1 MTIIAALASE
11 LGLAEDALLTKVR
24 EVSFKRIPNASND
37 EIYMFCALAHKHK
50 INPLTELY
58 AQIDD
63 NGMIIPTL
71 KIDGWYR
78 VVNDHPDFD
87 GVEFN
92 YSPGMTTYAG
102 LQHPHHIW
110 CESVFK
116 RKNLSHP
123 IVVREFFSDNYLQES
138 IYQNSW
144 QTHPNRRLRHA
155 AYIQGA
161 RMAFGLHGVYSS
173 DEAIRIIESSKAVSA
188 GKTSPIKT
196 SFNAGVIDQIPTS
209 TGENP
214 SVSEVFNSNEFAGT
228 NVVMLSTSLVDSP
241 VIPMSIGDGS
251 DIPEF
256 PTMVLQSDVQP
267 QSIEAVASNDLT
279 EEDIDKI
286 CSNHLN
292 DEMRNDVKKFINKV
306 IDRAVKNG
314 TWDFCMKI
322 IEDNFPS
329 QIHPFALKYYEFK
342 KDEKLQKAS

>member
-1 MTIIAALASE
+1 MTIIAALASD
-11 LGLAEDALLTKVR
+11 LGLAEDALLAKVR
-24 EVSFKRIPNASND
+24 EVSFKRIQNASND
-37 EIYMFCALAHKHK
+37 EIFMFCALAHKHK

-92 YSPGMTTYAG
+92 YSPGMTTYPG

-110 CESVFK
+110 VESVFK

-173 DEAIRIIESSKAVSA
+173 DEAIRIIESSKALSA
-188 GKTSPIKT
+188 GKTSTIRT
-196 SFNAGVIDQIPTS
+196 SFDAGVIDQIPTS
-209 TGENP
+209 TEENP
-214 SVSEVFNSNEFAGT
+214 SESVVYNANEFVGT
-228 NVVMLSTSLVDSP
+228 NVVMLSSSFCDSP

-256 PTMVLQSDVQP
+256 PNMAVQSDLQP
-267 QSIEAVASNDLT
+267 QSFQATTNNDLT
-279 EEDIDKI
+279 EEYIDKI
-286 CSNHLN
+286 CSDHLN
-292 DEMRNDVKKFINKV
+292 DEMRNDVKKFVNKV
-306 IDRAVKNG
+306 IDRAVKND
-314 TWDFCMKI
+314 TWDFCIKI
-322 IEDNFPS
+322 IEDSFPS
-329 QIHPFALKYYEFK
+329 QIHPFALKYYELK
-342 KDEKLQKAS
+342 KAEKIQKAS